1 MENHHFK
8 YVNQLF
14 LWPFSTA
21 NSSITRLWNS
31 SIFPPVSPAA
41 FQPLE
46 ELQHALQALGG
57 VLKFYSATVPP
68 SWGSE
73 GRMGSGVQCV
83 QLSYGAWKIQ
93 LVSIHPSFQR
103 WDATTNSMWKII
115 IQGGWELLMAEV
127 LLAKSLFH
135 NMGIF
140 SSHGADY
147 WRINISIKAAS

>member
-1 MENHHFK
+1 MAIFNSK
-8 YVNQLF
+8 LF
-14 LWPFSTA
+14 NYQTLE
-21 NSSITRLWNS
+21 LLH
-31 SIFPPVSPAA
+31 IFPPVSPAA

-73 GRMGSGVQCV
+73 GWGGWEDGIRCPMCPTF
-83 QLSYGAWKIQ
+83 LWR
-93 LVSIHPSFQR
+93 LVKIHPSFQR
-103 WDATTNSMWKII
+103 WDETTKSMWKII
-115 IQGGWELLMAEV
+115 IPEANMVPLLKSKVACWELPMAEV